1 MRIIFFLRTFE
12 STRFDFHE
20 HEGHWFAGLGQE
32 VLQKPSAKP
41 SGAADSCRSPRMTLT
56 MDSEVRNLVK
66 HGEAFFW
73 ETGDLI
79 ENSGAPGGPRK
90 WVWDLSDWGFSHP

>member
-1 MRIIFFLRTFE
+1 MMCLVKLVEDGLSKTTSEMTSLCGSFFFLRTFE

-66 HGEAFFW
+66 HGEAFFL
-73 ETGDLI
+73 GD
-79 ENSGAPGGPRK
+79 
-90 WVWDLSDWGFSHP
+90 W